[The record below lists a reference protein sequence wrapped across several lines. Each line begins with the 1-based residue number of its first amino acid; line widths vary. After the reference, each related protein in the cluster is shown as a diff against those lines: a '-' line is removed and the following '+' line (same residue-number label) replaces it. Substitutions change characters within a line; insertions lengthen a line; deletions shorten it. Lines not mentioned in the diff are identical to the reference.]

1 MSKRSRG
8 GILMITHNCYNCT
21 TCENRLCIA
30 KIPLFEELSKT
41 EQQEIFDGALHF
53 DCEQGITIVNEG
65 DKANYILILR
75 EGKVKLNRFD
85 LDGKEYILDIK
96 VKKDLVG
103 DEYLLK
109 NTNFNYNVETIE
121 ASKFCKI
128 STKVLF
134 DKAKK
139 NPDFSEKMIINLA
152 SELQESNN
160 KLLLMM
166 ETNALFRIVGFLLR
180 QNRKVAN
187 GEIIL
192 SLDDLAGLINLRKE
206 TVSRKI
212 KLLEKQGCL
221 KRIGHK
227 KIKILDSD
235 KLEDI
240 LTSY

>member
-1 MSKRSRG
+1 M
-8 GILMITHNCYNCT
+8 
-21 TCENRLCIA
+21 
-30 KIPLFEELSKT
+30 
-41 EQQEIFDGALHF
+41 
-53 DCEQGITIVNEG
+53 
-65 DKANYILILR
+65 
-75 EGKVKLNRFD
+75 
-85 LDGKEYILDIK
+85 
-96 VKKDLVG
+96 
-103 DEYLLK
+103 
-109 NTNFNYNVETIE
+109 
-121 ASKFCKI
+121 
-128 STKVLF
+128 
-134 DKAKK
+134 
-139 NPDFSEKMIINLA
+139 
-152 SELQESNN
+152 
-160 KLLLMM
+160 
-166 ETNALFRIVGFLLR
+166 FRIVGFLLR